1 MSSGTTITATLAE
14 TRIAHS
20 PNGWRS
26 RHVHC
31 APSHQM
37 ATSKNITPNST
48 NTGHAWLNWRSTGR
62 PQRLR

>member
-48 NTGHAWLNWRSTGR
+48 NTGHA
-62 PQRLR
+62 